1 MSSTTAS
8 PSQTQDS
15 ASAGPLTGLRVVDFT
30 RVLSGPFSTALLA
43 DLGAEVIKIESP
55 GGDDY
60 RHVGPFVEGS
70 SALFAFANRGKK
82 SVVLDLKK
90 PEDLSAAL
98 QLAST
103 ADIVVENFRPG
114 VADRLGIGYE
124 ALRSLNEKLIFASIS
139 GFGQHSPFKEKPA
152 YDLVVQAL
160 TGLMS
165 INGASEGPPMIVG
178 EAFGDLTAGLFASWA
193 ILAAVVQRNANG
205 KGCQIDV
212 SMFDSLLTLMPTAAA
227 SYLVSGKAP
236 TRAGNRHPFSA
247 PFGAFAAHDGNVVI
261 AVLNNKTFEQFAL
274 IIGRPDLSQ
283 DPRFASDELRGA
295 HEAELRASIEG
306 WSQPLHVAS
315 IIEVLEKAGIPCAA
329 IDDVASA
336 VDGPQAVAR
345 SLFRKGNIGE
355 LEMRLPEQPVHFS
368 TMSRGK
374 PTVVPSLGQHNEVL
388 IGLKTT
394 GYEAQKSSD
403 QLPLK
408 ADESNVVTLEVD
420 GPVATITINR
430 PDSANALSAEVRE
443 QLLAIVSELESNRS
457 IRAVILTGA
466 GLKVFAAGSDI
477 RDMAPMTAAQSMA
490 LSESI
495 LHLNNRLSTLAQ
507 PVICAVNGWCLGGGL
522 ELALA
527 CDVRIASDSARFGF
541 PEAKL
546 GIITGGG
553 GLPRL
558 VRVVGSGI
566 ARQMTLT
573 GQFLNARRALEVGLI
588 TQVCAPN
595 ELMKD
600 AKALATQIA
609 TLAPIALSQIKRA
622 IAVVENT
629 DMASGMQ
636 AEAQACAVCF
646 STWDKKEGMEAF
658 IAKRPAVFEWR

>member
-8 PSQTQDS
+8 PSQAQHSTT
-15 ASAGPLTGLRVVDFT
+15 AGPLAGLRVVDFT

-43 DLGAEVIKIESP
+43 DLGAEVIKVESP

-60 RHVGPFVEGS
+60 RHVGPFVEGA

-90 PEDLSAAL
+90 PEDLSAARL
-98 QLAST
+98 LACT

-114 VADRLGIGYE
+114 VAERLGIGYE
-124 ALRSLNEKLIFASIS
+124 SLRSLNEKLIFASIS

-165 INGASEGPPMIVG
+165 INGDPNGPPMIVG

-193 ILAAVVQRNANG
+193 ILAAVVQRNASG

-236 TRAGNRHPFSA
+236 VRTGNRHPFSA
-247 PFGAFAAHDGNVVI
+247 PFGAFAAQDGNVVI
-261 AVLNNKTFEQFAL
+261 AVLNNKLFEQFSL

-283 DPRFASDELRGA
+283 DPRFASDELRGT
-295 HEAELRASIEG
+295 HETALRAAIEG
-306 WSQPLHVAS
+306 WTLSLRVAS
-315 IIEVLEKAGIPCAA
+315 IVETLEHAGIPCAA
-329 IDDVASA
+329 IDNVANA
-336 VDGPQAVAR
+336 VEGPQAIAR
-345 SLFRKGNIGE
+345 ALFRKGNVGKH
-355 LEMRLPEQPVHFS
+355 EMRLPEQPVHFS

-374 PTVVPSLGQHNEVL
+374 PTVVPSLGQHNDVL
-388 IGLKTT
+388 EELKTAHDQ
-394 GYEAQKSSD
+394 AQQPSNT
-403 QLPLK
+403 LPLTAAK
-408 ADESNVVTLEVD
+408 SGVVTLEID

-430 PDSANALSAEVRE
+430 PDAANALSAEVRE
-443 QLLAIVSELESNRS
+443 QLLAFVAELEASRS
-457 IRAVILTGA
+457 VRAVILTGD
-466 GLKVFAAGSDI
+466 GQKVFAAGSDI
-477 RDMAPMTAAQSMA
+477 RDMASMSGAQSME

-495 LHLNNRLSTLAQ
+495 LHLNNRLAALAQ

-527 CDVRIASDSARFGF
+527 CDLRIASASARFGF

-546 GIITGGG
+546 GIMTGGG
-553 GLPRL
+553 GIPRL
-558 VRVVGSGI
+558 IRVVGSGI
-566 ARQMTLT
+566 ARHMTLT
-573 GQFLNARRALEVGLI
+573 GEFLSAQRAYEVGLI
-588 TQVCAPN
+588 TRVCAPD
-595 ELMKD
+595 ELMTD
-600 AKALATQIA
+600 AKALAMQIA
-609 TLAPIALSQIKRA
+609 TLAPVALSQIKRT

-629 DMASGMQ
+629 DVTSGMQ

-646 STWDKKEGMEAF
+646 STHDKKEGMEAF
-658 IAKRPAVFEWR
+658 IAKRPAAFEWR